1 MYFVKKLKCLSE
13 VALIL
18 PELVQKINNETNK
31 YLHDKRVL
39 ELLWLKDNIIIITIH
54 AVLNTVWNKSMFNTH
69 IHLI

>member
-1 MYFVKKLKCLSE
+1 MFEWSSTDFARIGPKKKTTKQ
-13 VALIL
+13 
-18 PELVQKINNETNK
+18 QKPIITNK